1 VCFERLRGKTVTVL
15 RCAHAFDAACVA
27 QLLLASSRR
36 VGHADARVVHC
47 PLCRAPTRRKN
58 MCTFAH
64 REDGGG
70 GGADDA
76 DEKKTAARADGDGRE
91 DDDATTTTTTTT
103 ISTSAKTSALVS
115 TVASILRARPDD
127 KIVVFAQWPDAVA
140 ACASAAAA
148 AAAASKDAFRPDD
161 VLTLLGDAST
171 RALTVARFQSE
182 QKDSPRVLF
191 VSHQHHASGLNLHV
205 ASHVIVAHP
214 YAAPVTS
221 PTAPELAALS
231 AAAAFERQAVGRVR
245 RFPQTKPCRLYR
257 LYARGTVEE
266 ELYAVWGWI

>member
-1 VCFERLRGKTVTVL
+1 
-15 RCAHAFDAACVA
+15 
-27 QLLLASSRR
+27 
-36 VGHADARVVHC
+36 
-47 PLCRAPTRRKN
+47 
-58 MCTFAH
+58 
-64 REDGGG
+64 
-70 GGADDA
+70 
-76 DEKKTAARADGDGRE
+76 
-91 DDDATTTTTTTT
+91 
-103 ISTSAKTSALVS
+103 
-115 TVASILRARPDD
+115 
-127 KIVVFAQWPDAVA
+127 
-140 ACASAAAA
+140 
-148 AAAASKDAFRPDD
+148 
-161 VLTLLGDAST
+161 
-171 RALTVARFQSE
+171 LTVARFQSE